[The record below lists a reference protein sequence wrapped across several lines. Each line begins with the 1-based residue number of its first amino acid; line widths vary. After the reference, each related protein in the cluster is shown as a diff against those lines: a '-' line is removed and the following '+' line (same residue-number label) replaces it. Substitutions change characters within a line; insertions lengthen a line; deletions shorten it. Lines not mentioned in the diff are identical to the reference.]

1 LINNDN
7 ITQIY
12 HYLFE
17 ESSMKNLSPR
27 QREILKLVEGKKDLS
42 IEEIQ
47 QSIGISQ
54 ATAYREIQEL
64 SQMGLVA
71 KIPGGIS
78 QIETSTTSCV
88 QCRGETNART
98 TFIIEQKDGKKLA
111 ACCSHCGMM
120 ALASNSNVSTAMT
133 IDFVYG
139 KMLNV
144 SQAWYVLNSNVV
156 LCCSPSILSFSNRDD
171 ATRFTQGFGGEVM
184 DFVRAKNRIS
194 EMMAL

>member
-1 LINNDN
+1 
-7 ITQIY
+7 
-12 HYLFE
+12 
-17 ESSMKNLSPR
+17 MKNLSPR
-27 QREILKLVEGKKDLS
+27 QREIIKLVQEKKDIS
-42 IEEIQ
+42 IEDLRQ
-47 QSIGISQ
+47 ALQISQ

-78 QIETSTTSCV
+78 QVETTSTRCV

-98 TFIIEQKDGKKLA
+98 TFIIEQTDGKKLS

-120 ALASNSNVSTAMT
+120 ALANNSNVSTAMT
-133 IDFVYG
+133 VDFIYG

-144 SQAWYVLNSNVV
+144 SQAWYVLNSSVT
-156 LCCSPSILSFSNRDD
+156 LCCSPSILSFSNRED

-184 DFVRAKNRIS
+184 DFQNAQKNLNR
-194 EMMAL
+194 MMTLIQI

>member
-1 LINNDN
+1 
-7 ITQIY
+7 
-12 HYLFE
+12 
-17 ESSMKNLSPR
+17 MKNLSPR
-27 QREILKLVEGKKDLS
+27 QREILKLIDEKKDLS
-42 IEEIQ
+42 IDEIQ
-47 QSIGISQ
+47 QAVGISQ

-78 QIETSTTSCV
+78 QIENSPTRCV

-98 TFIIEQKDGKKLA
+98 AFIIEQKDGEMLS

-120 ALASNSNVSTAMT
+120 ALANNSNVRTAMT
-133 IDFVYG
+133 VDFIHG

-171 ATRFTQGFGGEVM
+171 AANFTQGFGGEVM
-184 DFVRAKNRIS
+184 DFANAQKSINK
-194 EMMAL
+194 MMTLIHT

>member
-1 LINNDN
+1 
-7 ITQIY
+7 
-12 HYLFE
+12 
-17 ESSMKNLSPR
+17 MKNISPR
-27 QREILKLVEGKKDLS
+27 QKEILKLVQEKKDLS
-42 IEEIQ
+42 IEELRKT
-47 QSIGISQ
+47 IGISQ

-71 KIPGGIS
+71 KVPGGIS
-78 QIETSTTSCV
+78 KIEATSDRCV

-98 TFIIEQKDGKKLA
+98 TFIIEQKDGKKLS

-120 ALASNSNVSTAMT
+120 ALANNSNINTAMT

-144 SQAWYVLNSNVV
+144 SQAWYVVNSVV
-156 LCCSPSILSFSNRDD
+156 TLCCSPSILSFSNRED

-184 DFVRAKNRIS
+184 DFPNAQKSLNK
-194 EMMAL
+194 MMTLIQI

>member
-1 LINNDN
+1 
-7 ITQIY
+7 
-12 HYLFE
+12 
-17 ESSMKNLSPR
+17 MKNISPR
-27 QREILKLVEGKKDLS
+27 QREILKLVQGRNEVS
-42 IEEIQ
+42 IEELRQ
-47 QSIGISQ
+47 AIGISQ

-78 QIETSTTSCV
+78 QIENSPTRCV

-98 TFIIEQKDGKKLA
+98 AFIIEQKDGEKLS

-120 ALASNSNVSTAMT
+120 ALANNPNVSTAMT
-133 IDFVYG
+133 VDFVYG

-171 ATRFTQGFGGEVM
+171 ANRFTLGFGGEVM
-184 DFVRAKNRIS
+184 DFTNAQKSLNK
-194 EMMAL
+194 MMTLIQI

>member
-1 LINNDN
+1 
-7 ITQIY
+7 
-12 HYLFE
+12 
-17 ESSMKNLSPR
+17 MKNLSPR
-27 QREILKLVEGKKDLS
+27 QREIIKLVQEKKDIS
-42 IEEIQ
+42 IEELRQ
-47 QSIGISQ
+47 ALGISQ

-78 QIETSTTSCV
+78 QIEATSTRCV

-98 TFIIEQKDGKKLA
+98 TFIIEQTDGRKFS

-120 ALASNSNVSTAMT
+120 ALANNSTVSTAMT
-133 IDFVYG
+133 VDFIYG

-144 SQAWYVLNSNVV
+144 SQAWYALNSSVT
-156 LCCSPSILSFSNRDD
+156 LCCSPSILSFSNRED

-184 DFVRAKNRIS
+184 DFANAQKSINK
-194 EMMAL
+194 MMTLIHT

>member
-1 LINNDN
+1 
-7 ITQIY
+7 
-12 HYLFE
+12 
-17 ESSMKNLSPR
+17 MKNLSPR
-27 QREILKLVEGKKDLS
+27 QREILKLVQRKNELP
-42 IEEIQ
+42 IEELRQ
-47 QSIGISQ
+47 AIGISQ

-78 QIETSTTSCV
+78 KVETSPTHCV

-98 TFIIEQKDGKKLA
+98 TFIIEQKDGEKLS

-120 ALASNSNVSTAMT
+120 ALANNSNVSTAMT
-133 IDFVYG
+133 VDFVYG

-156 LCCSPSILSFSNRDD
+156 LCCSPSILSFSNRED
-171 ATRFTQGFGGEVM
+171 ATRFTLGFGGEVM
-184 DFVRAKNRIS
+184 DFTNAQKSINK
-194 EMMAL
+194 MMTLIQI